1 MGNKIYFKNFYLS
14 TMRAVSVIVVL
25 VIFSQMNA
33 LKLPKQLC
41 SPLKNIGTKVATDV
55 LKCAT
60 SSGPLA
66 KAKAVEGKAASMAAK
81 VGLKVKLPSE
91 KDMAAKMVSALA
103 SKVGCRRRMFGLK
116 NIAKAVKHA
125 AKNVAKKAKTVVKK
139 VGDSA
144 IKMACKSFGS
154 MCPKACDAGVNKITP
169 MMKNYKIPT
178 KCFDKVAKDTCH
190 QACVEICKGK

>member
-25 VIFSQMNA
+25 VIFSQMNS
-33 LKLPKQLC
+33 LKLPSQLC

-60 SSGPLA
+60 KGTA
-66 KAKAVEGKAASMAAK
+66 VGKAEAAAGKAASMAAK

-103 SKVGCRRRMFGLK
+103 SKVGCRRRMFGFKNLK
-116 NIAKAVKHA
+116 KAIGHA
-125 AKNVAKKAKTVVKK
+125 AKSVAKKAKSVAKN
-139 VGDSA
+139 VGGAA
-144 IKMACKSFGS
+144 IKMACKSFAG
-154 MCPKACDAGVNKITP
+154 MCPKACDAGVSKITP

-178 KCFDKVAKDTCH
+178 KCFEKVAKDTCH

>member
-25 VIFSQMNA
+25 VIFSQMNS
-33 LKLPKQLC
+33 LKLPSQLC

-60 SSGPLA
+60 KGTA
-66 KAKAVEGKAASMAAK
+66 VGKAEAAAGKAASMAAK

-103 SKVGCRRRMFGLK
+103 SKVGCRRRMFGFKNLK
-116 NIAKAVKHA
+116 KAIGH
-125 AKNVAKKAKTVVKK
+125 VAKS
-139 VGDSA
+139 VGGAA
-144 IKMACKSFGS
+144 IKMACKSFAG
-154 MCPKACDAGVNKITP
+154 MCPKACDAGVSKITP

-178 KCFDKVAKDTCH
+178 KCFEKVAKDTCH